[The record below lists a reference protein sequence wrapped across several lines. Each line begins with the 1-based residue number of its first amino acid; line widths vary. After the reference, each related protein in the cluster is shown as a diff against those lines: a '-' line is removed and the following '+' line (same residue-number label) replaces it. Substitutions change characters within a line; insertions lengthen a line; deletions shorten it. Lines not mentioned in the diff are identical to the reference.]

1 VRPSAAWA
9 RLRRLLPDKRMQ
21 NGLTRFLTFCDRAG
35 IQPTEVSDDIAQ
47 RFGRELITGT
57 LVADPQDLHRRTCRL
72 WNEATNLPGW
82 PQIDL
87 AVPNYRKPA
96 TTIPLTALPGSFRD
110 DLDRHLDWLSG
121 GDLLADAPAPPNICK
136 PRTVALRRK
145 HLMLAAS
152 ALIAGG
158 HSPDGVGQLADLVTR
173 ENFRTILRH
182 YLPKQSQ
189 AIGVFARALATALIA
204 VAQHW
209 VKVPAEQLI
218 DLKDLRSRM
227 GKTPGGL
234 TEKNVR
240 IMREL
245 TDPAVRQRL
254 FALPRKLI
262 NEAQSGGLTLER
274 AATRFQIGLAI
285 EILLHAPI
293 RMNNLVSLRLDKN
306 LVRPGGRT
314 GLWHLVLTREEVK
327 NGEAH
332 EYELAF
338 ETTRLQFRP
347 SLDPGD
353 SPFLFVVRGGGPK
366 SQTTLFQQITEA
378 IRTYVGVRMTPHQFR
393 HFAAKLMLEHSP
405 GAFSATSQLLGHR
418 NHKTTV
424 KFYSGIDTLTAGR
437 HFDGILAAERARTEL
452 TGRKAGGGRRP
463 KAGQG
468 SVL

>member
-1 VRPSAAWA
+1 
-9 RLRRLLPDKRMQ
+9 MQ
-21 NGLTRFLTFCDRAG
+21 NGLTRFLTFCDGAG
-35 IQPTEVSDDIAQ
+35 IQPTEVSDDIAE
-47 RFGRELITGT
+47 RLGRELIVGT
-57 LVADPQDLHRRTCRL
+57 LVVDPRDLHRRTCRL

-82 PQIDL
+82 PQIRL
-87 AVPNYRKPA
+87 TVPNYRKPA
-96 TTIPLTALPGSFRD
+96 TTVGLAALPGSFQD
-110 DLDRHLDWLSG
+110 DLGRHLDWLSG

-136 PRTVALRRK
+136 PRTIELRRK

-158 HSPDGVGQLADLVTR
+158 HSPDAIGQLADLVTR
-173 ENFRTILRH
+173 ENFRMILRH
-182 YLPKQSQ
+182 YLPKADQP
-189 AIGVFARALATALIA
+189 GVFARGLATALMA

-209 VKVPAEQLI
+209 VKVPAEQLVG
-218 DLKDLRSRM
+218 LKDLRSRL

-234 TEKNVR
+234 TEKNVSM
-240 IMREL
+240 MREL

-262 NEAQSGGLTLER
+262 DEAQSGGLNFER

-327 NGEAH
+327 NSEAH
-332 EYELAF
+332 EYELAS
-338 ETTRLQFRP
+338 ETTRLLDRYLKQFRP

-366 SQTTLFQQITEA
+366 SQTTLFQQITQA
-378 IRTYVGVRMTPHQFR
+378 IQTHVGVRMTPHQFR

-437 HFDGILAAERARTEL
+437 HFDGILAAERARTAL